1 MTKIINFKFS
11 ILFFLIL
18 SSFIIR
24 LIAVLIYGDVKIDNE
39 WNVLLDHLYNHN
51 MYAYHKFENE
61 LIPTSYMPP
70 MYPFLLLFFKIIS
83 FEKVNIL
90 NIIFSFQVILSVISV
105 YIFYKINEQFFSK
118 NTSIINSFI
127 FAFFPLSIYGVTQT
141 SSITLQIFLSLLFLR
156 YFFLVT
162 SNSSNKNIIV
172 FSIICGVSLLTRGEF
187 FLIFILTLAY
197 ILFCK
202 KISFTN
208 IIKIF
213 IISMIII
220 SPYLVRNYI
229 NFGKIHIVNVTGY
242 ALWKGNNKDLLVEGF
257 RNYDGSEADLLKR
270 EGLDLKFKNI
280 PKNSSYEAN
289 KDKFFLENAMK
300 NIFKQPSVYFA
311 LYIKKVFSFYFL
323 DFDSSYKNYYN
334 FMHIFPIILISILSI
349 PGLIIFLRSRD
360 FQKNYIIFYLILF
373 ISIFSFFFILPRYK
387 LIILPMQIILSSFS
401 IKFFVNKLTSTI
413 KRILH

>member
-24 LIAVLIYGDVKIDNE
+24 LIAVLIYGDVRIDNE
-39 WNVLLDHLYNHN
+39 WNVLLDHLYDHN
-51 MYAYHKFENE
+51 IYAYHKFENE

-70 MYPFLLLFFKIIS
+70 MYPFILLFFKIIS

-90 NIIFSFQVILSVISV
+90 NIIFSFQIILSVISV
-105 YIFYKINEQFFSK
+105 HIFYKINEQFFSK
-118 NTSIINSFI
+118 NISIINSFV

-162 SNSSNKNIIV
+162 SNNSNKNIVV

-197 ILFCK
+197 ILFFK
-202 KISFTN
+202 KMSFTN

-270 EGLDLKFKNI
+270 EGLDLKFENI
-280 PKNSSYEAN
+280 PKDSSYEAN

-311 LYIKKVFSFYFL
+311 LYIKKAFSFYFL
-323 DFDSSYKNYYN
+323 DIDSSYKNYYN
-334 FMHIFPIILISILSI
+334 FIHIFPVILISILSI
-349 PGLIIFLRSRD
+349 PGLIIFLKSRD

-401 IKFFVNKLTSTI
+401 IKFFVNKLTSAI